1 MSNKKIIFN
10 DNNIAINIEH
20 LFSIYNEGMENQIVS
35 LCDNNV
41 KFEKNKIHYI
51 IGNSGSGKSTLVNH
65 FNGLL
70 HSKYGNVYVQN
81 NYKIGNDLFINDLL
95 IGVVD
100 EKSTNINKYLKIN
113 KKDNFQNGFIAA
125 FAKSVLKK
133 YAKILFEAY
142 YKVKIKSIKKIK
154 SYLQSD
160 VNFFYLLPIY
170 DEYKININDKVTISK
185 IKNKDSNNKI
195 TKNDFIKKAIFS
207 KKKISKI
214 KNLKKT
220 VGIVFQFPEYQLFKD
235 TIINDV
241 MFGPINLGINKK
253 EANESAT
260 KYLELLGIN
269 KTFFQRSPFDLSGGQ
284 KRRVAIAGVL
294 AFNPNI
300 LIFDEPTVGLDPLG
314 EKEILNLIQN
324 QKNDGKTV
332 IVISHNMDHVLET
345 ADNVVVMND
354 GEIIK
359 IGTPYEIFKDQELMQ
374 ITSIDKPKIIEIID
388 ALIAKDETFK
398 LLYELKPRTI
408 NELSDSIE
416 KIIKS

>member
-113 KKDNFQNGFIAA
+113 KKDNFQNGFIVA

-154 SYLQSD
+154 SYSQSD

-185 IKNKDSNNKI
+185 IKNQDSNNKI
-195 TKNDFIKKAIFS
+195 TKNDFIKKVIFS
-207 KKKISKI
+207 KKKINKI

-253 EANESAT
+253 VANESAT

-324 QKNDGKTV
+324 QKNDGKTI

>member
-113 KKDNFQNGFIAA
+113 KKDNFQNGFIVA

-154 SYLQSD
+154 SYSQSD

-185 IKNKDSNNKI
+185 IKNQDSNNKI
-195 TKNDFIKKAIFS
+195 TKNEFIKKVIFS
-207 KKKISKI
+207 KKKINKI

-253 EANESAT
+253 VANESAT

-300 LIFDEPTVGLDPLG
+300 LIFDEPTVGLDPLS

-324 QKNDGKTV
+324 QKNDGKTI

>member
-1 MSNKKIIFN
+1 
-10 DNNIAINIEH
+10 
-20 LFSIYNEGMENQIVS
+20 
-35 LCDNNV
+35 
-41 KFEKNKIHYI
+41 
-51 IGNSGSGKSTLVNH
+51 
-65 FNGLL
+65 
-70 HSKYGNVYVQN
+70 
-81 NYKIGNDLFINDLL
+81 
-95 IGVVD
+95 
-100 EKSTNINKYLKIN
+100 
-113 KKDNFQNGFIAA
+113 
-125 FAKSVLKK
+125 
-133 YAKILFEAY
+133 
-142 YKVKIKSIKKIK
+142 
-154 SYLQSD
+154 
-160 VNFFYLLPIY
+160 
-170 DEYKININDKVTISK
+170 
-185 IKNKDSNNKI
+185 
-195 TKNDFIKKAIFS
+195 
-207 KKKISKI
+207 
-214 KNLKKT
+214 
-220 VGIVFQFPEYQLFKD
+220 
-235 TIINDV
+235 

-253 EANESAT
+253 VANESAT

-324 QKNDGKTV
+324 QKNDGKTI

>member
-113 KKDNFQNGFIAA
+113 KKDNFQNGFIVA

-154 SYLQSD
+154 SYSQSD

-185 IKNKDSNNKI
+185 IKNQDSNNKI
-195 TKNDFIKKAIFS
+195 TKNEFIKKVIFS
-207 KKKISKI
+207 KKKINKI

-253 EANESAT
+253 VANESAT

-324 QKNDGKTV
+324 QKNDGKTI

>member
-100 EKSTNINKYLKIN
+100 EKSTNINKYLRIN
-113 KKDNFQNGFIAA
+113 KKDNFQNGFIVA

-133 YAKILFEAY
+133 YGKILFEAY

-154 SYLQSD
+154 SYSQSD

-185 IKNKDSNNKI
+185 IKNQDSNNKI
-195 TKNDFIKKAIFS
+195 TKNEFIKKVIFS
-207 KKKISKI
+207 KKKINKI

-253 EANESAT
+253 VANESAT

-324 QKNDGKTV
+324 QKNDGKTI

>member
-154 SYLQSD
+154 SYSQSD
-160 VNFFYLLPIY
+160 INFFYLLPIY

-185 IKNKDSNNKI
+185 IKNQDSNNKI
-195 TKNDFIKKAIFS
+195 TKNDFIKKVIFS

-359 IGTPYEIFKDQELMQ
+359 IGTPYEIFKDQELME